1 MSLLKF
7 KFPKTFSLSVNEKHV
22 STSTKSIKFLEEVT
36 IPYLYGTRANL
47 TLLLDQP
54 ALLVFDAFR
63 VEITNKVIDLLDE
76 NKIFVCKV
84 PPKMTNLV
92 QPQDFMLNKSAK
104 DFTKQK
110 FVNQFQDEL
119 IKVWERR
126 QNLDDIEIQYQLS
139 VLKALCDRWLIDLYN
154 YMTTEVGKQIM
165 NGWRRPRILDTIHL
179 GWQNLPPVD
188 RFNDISSMSNE
199 STFSGINRF
208 DLHPA

>member
-1 MSLLKF
+1 
-7 KFPKTFSLSVNEKHV
+7 
-22 STSTKSIKFLEEVT
+22 
-36 IPYLYGTRANL
+36 
-47 TLLLDQP
+47 
-54 ALLVFDAFR
+54 
-63 VEITNKVIDLLDE
+63 
-76 NKIFVCKV
+76 
-84 PPKMTNLV
+84 MTNLV